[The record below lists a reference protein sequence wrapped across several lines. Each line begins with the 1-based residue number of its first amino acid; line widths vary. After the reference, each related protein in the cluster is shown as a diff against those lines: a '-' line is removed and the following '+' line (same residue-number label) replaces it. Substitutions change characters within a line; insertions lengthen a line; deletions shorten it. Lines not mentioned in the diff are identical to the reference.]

1 MATSYT
7 DTVNAFYLAY
17 YGRPADP
24 AGLAFWVGSLEK
36 SKGDVNAISTAFA
49 TSAEATSRFGSATV
63 SDRITEIYQQLFNRA
78 PDKAG
83 LDYWVNAVSKG
94 QVSLANAALD
104 IMHGAQTADATLSTL
119 RQQVAAQFTAEVAAS
134 GVAYDGNAAVA
145 AARVLISA
153 VTADTKPADIT
164 TLVKA
169 SASLVQTAHDNPA
182 VISAL
187 ANGGDLSSLLST
199 ASGKSDP
206 VGMVQALASLGKAAL
221 TDSAGLSTLL
231 NGGGVAGLL
240 NSLPAGTS
248 LQDVTTAVNNG
259 GLAAGTVVVN
269 PPVVTVPA
277 VVIAPT
283 IAFTG
288 VDGKDLPAD
297 TTLVANSY
305 WYFVAIHDRPS
316 GASTTTFQIS
326 TNGSDW
332 KTVAEDDELAD
343 GSYSIRYIIT
353 DAAGNSGT
361 SNALKLVMDH
371 SVAYPNVQLML
382 DSGTSAGDRITN
394 NGQVKIGGLHPNEA
408 WAYSFDGKTWT
419 AGTSDAKGAGTIAA
433 SAGDGVKNLQI
444 RTLEKVDGKSQFT
457 STAFKYT
464 LDTSAPGQ
472 GLKLA
477 SIEGAAAG
485 STHTEVAQA
494 DVVFSY
500 TGTIDLTKGEA
511 LFYRINSNDW
521 SRADN
526 TIIDSVNKTVTF
538 KDVDT
543 SHGPVQIVLQTKDT
557 AGNVL
562 DLNVT
567 VDGPKDVTPPVA
579 PTVALVADT
588 GSSATDHLTNN
599 GAIKISGLETG
610 ATWEYSYDNG
620 AHWATGPAASQG
632 TATLSTGASGDL
644 TLQVRS
650 TDTSGNVSAVS
661 TLKYTVQP
669 YAIATMNLVGNF
681 NSDVSTNNKGLA
693 FQLDLRGHVAD
704 TTTYQISSTGK
715 VADFVAWDATK
726 PLADGTYTFRAVGT
740 DTAGNAYTT
749 NSVTVHLDNVAPAA
763 PTGLQLVKDTGI
775 DGDGITSNG
784 SFTVSGLQKDV
795 LWQYSGDGKTWYQ
808 GQPAGDDGIAT
819 GYAMDGAQTLQVRTY
834 DLAGNTSDSLTLK
847 ITVDYHRPA
856 DGLKLDHIGPNG
868 AVGDNHTA
876 LPQADLVFKYTGEI
890 KAGDV
895 FEYNTDNT
903 IDAKWTAIGAGQI
916 DTVAKT
922 ITIPGI
928 DLSTADAFITIRG
941 SNAAGTQAYY
951 QQSIDGPFTSYS
963 TAPSSAGL
971 NVMLHSQTAHLYVT
985 DGSNPAVQLHSTND
999 SGDLVAG
1006 QWVTFSAQAT
1016 VVKGVLGVGYDAAG
1030 QTLQTGTYA
1039 FGTVGADTLSGTQ
1052 VFGFGGDDIITA
1064 TGTAAY
1070 RSSTIAGG
1078 AGADIIHT
1086 ETSSSEILFG
1096 AQDSVVVAGSGVA
1109 HGYDT
1114 VFTSTGA
1121 SSSFTEIFTFANTPL
1136 GDFYKLTGAQFDA
1149 AASGDALLASLNL
1162 AVASSFKADIAGQ
1175 LALISAGV
1183 DDSGSAINFLVVDTD
1198 KDGHIGSAD
1207 VVVKIVG
1214 SVEGSGA
1221 YTSNGSGSFSFNTHV
1236 TVL

>member
-24 AGLAFWVGSLEK
+24 AGLAFWVDSLDK
-36 SKGDVNAISTAFA
+36 SKGDVSAISNAFA
-49 TSAEATSRFGSATV
+49 TSTEATARFGSATV
-63 SDRITEIYQQLFNRA
+63 TDRVVEIYQQLFNRA

-83 LDYWVNAVSKG
+83 LDYWTDAVTKG
-94 QVSLANAALD
+94 QVSLAGAALD
-104 IMHGAQTADATLSTL
+104 IMHGAQTADAQLSTL

-153 VTADTKPADIT
+153 VTADTKTSDIT

-182 VISAL
+182 IITAL
-187 ANGGDLSSLLST
+187 ASGGDLTALLST
-199 ASGKSDP
+199 ASGKADP

-221 TDSAGLSTLL
+221 TDSAGLSSLL
-231 NGGGVAGLL
+231 HGGGVAGLL
-240 NSLPAGTS
+240 NALPAGTT
-248 LQDVTTAVNNG
+248 LQDVTAAVNSG
-259 GLAAGTVVVN
+259 GLAAGTSVVN
-269 PPVVTVPA
+269 PPVVVVPP

-288 VDGKDLPAD
+288 ADGKDLPAD

-305 WYFVAIHDRPS
+305 WYFVAIHGKPS
-316 GASTTTFQIS
+316 GATTTFQVS

-332 KTVAEDDELAD
+332 NAMEEDVELAD

-371 SVAYPNVQLML
+371 SVAYPTVQLTL
-382 DSGTSAGDRITN
+382 DSGTTANDRITN
-394 NGQVKIGGLHPNEA
+394 NGQVKIDGMHPNEA

-419 AGTSDAKGAGTIAA
+419 AGTSDASGAGTIAA
-433 SAGDGVKNLQI
+433 GDGDGVKNLQI

-457 STAFKYT
+457 STTFKYT

-472 GLKLA
+472 DLKLA

-500 TGTIDLTKGEA
+500 TGAIDLTKGEA

-521 SRADN
+521 SRADG
-526 TIIDSVNKTVTF
+526 TIIDNVNKTITF

-543 SHGPVQIVLQTKDT
+543 THGPVQIALETKDA

-567 VDGPKDVTPPVA
+567 VDGPKDTTPP
-579 PTVALVADT
+579 P
-588 GSSATDHLTNN
+588 
-599 GAIKISGLETG
+599 
-610 ATWEYSYDNG
+610 
-620 AHWATGPAASQG
+620 
-632 TATLSTGASGDL
+632 
-644 TLQVRS
+644 
-650 TDTSGNVSAVS
+650 
-661 TLKYTVQP
+661 
-669 YAIATMNLVGNF
+669 
-681 NSDVSTNNKGLA
+681 
-693 FQLDLRGHVAD
+693 
-704 TTTYQISSTGK
+704 
-715 VADFVAWDATK
+715 
-726 PLADGTYTFRAVGT
+726 
-740 DTAGNAYTT
+740 
-749 NSVTVHLDNVAPAA
+749 A
-763 PTGLQLVKDTGI
+763 PTGLKLVKDTGI
-775 DGDGITSNG
+775 DGDGITANG
-784 SFTVSGLQKDV
+784 QFTVSGLQKGV
-795 LWQYSGDGKTWYQ
+795 LWQYSSNGKDWYQ
-808 GQPAGDDGIAT
+808 GQPAGDDGSAT
-819 GYAMDGAQTLQVRTY
+819 GYAMEGAQTLQVRTI
-834 DLAGNTSDSLTLK
+834 DQAGNTSDSLALK

-856 DGLKLDHIGPNG
+856 DGLVLDHIGPNG

-876 LPQADLVFKYTGEI
+876 LPQADLVFKYSGEI
-890 KAGDV
+890 RAGDS
-895 FEYNTDNT
+895 FAYNTDNT
-903 IDAKWTAIGAGQI
+903 IDAKWTAIDAGQI

-922 ITIPGI
+922 ITISGL
-928 DLSTADAFITIRG
+928 DLSKADAFITIRG
-941 SNAAGTQAYY
+941 TNAAGTDAYY
-951 QQSIDGPFTSYS
+951 QQTIDGPFTSYS
-963 TAPSSAGL
+963 AVSTVDGL
-971 NVMLHSQTAHLYVT
+971 NVMLHSAQAHLYLT

-1006 QWVTFSAQAT
+1006 QWVTFGAQTT
-1016 VVKGVLGVGYDAAG
+1016 VMKGVVGLGYDAAS
-1030 QTLQTGTYA
+1030 QTLQAGTYA
-1039 FGTVGADTLSGTQ
+1039 FGTDGIDTLSGTQ
-1052 VFGFGGDDIITA
+1052 VFGFGGDDLITA
-1064 TGTAAY
+1064 TGNATY
-1070 RSSTIAGG
+1070 RSSTVAGG
-1078 AGADIIHT
+1078 AGADMIHT

-1096 AQDSVVVAGSGVA
+1096 AHDSFIAAGSSVA

-1114 VFTSTGA
+1114 IFTSTGA
-1121 SSSFTEIFTFANTPL
+1121 SSSFTEVLTFANTQF
-1136 GDFYKLTGAQFDA
+1136 GDFYKLTGTQFDA
-1149 AASGDALLASLNL
+1149 AASGDALLASLSL
-1162 AVASSFKADIAGQ
+1162 AVASSFKADTAGQ

-1183 DDSGSAINFLVVDTD
+1183 DGSGNAINFLVADSD

-1214 SVEGSGA
+1214 SVEGAGA
-1221 YTSNGSGSFSFNTHV
+1221 YTSNGSASFSFGTHV
-1236 TVL
+1236 TAL